1 MYDMSS
7 ALIVLAPLTGGYGVY
22 MTMEAVATKSYWLG
36 LASSLMSLFAGLCF
50 GKLVWGG
57 VL

>member
-7 ALIVLAPLTGGYGVY
+7 ALIVLAPLTGGYGIY
-22 MTMEAVATKSYWLG
+22 ATMEAVATKSYWLG
-36 LASSLMSLFAGLCF
+36 LVGLLMSLFAGLIL
-50 GKLVWGG
+50 GKVVWGG